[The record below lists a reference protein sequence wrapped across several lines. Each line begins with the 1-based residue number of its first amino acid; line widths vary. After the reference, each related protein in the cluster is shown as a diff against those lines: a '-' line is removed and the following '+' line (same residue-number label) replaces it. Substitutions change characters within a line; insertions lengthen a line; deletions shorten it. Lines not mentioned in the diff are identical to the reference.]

1 MALLKEADFHKD
13 CAKNTELSVYLDLM
27 ENMMIFLVL
36 YLSDLM
42 K

>member
-27 ENMMIFLVL
+27 ENMIFLVL